1 MKTLLLSRLLFAFVW
16 VVACVVALLSE
27 LAILPVAYI
36 RQDPAGQYATQMIGI
51 VLALACIYV
60 SLKWYK
66 FSFIQRRLTDDSD
79 ARQYQRLGLVRVLII
94 AVPVLYNIVMYYATL
109 NGQLSFCFLI
119 SMLASVFCW
128 PKPKA

>member
-16 VVACVVALLSE
+16 VVACVVAVLSE
-27 LAILPVAYI
+27 LSILPVAYI

-51 VLALACIYV
+51 VLALACIYI

-66 FSFIQRRLTDDSD
+66 FAFIQRRLTDDTD

-94 AVPVLYNIVMYYATL
+94 AVPVIYNIVMYYATL

-128 PKPKA
+128 PKSKA